1 MNIMS
6 GDPIEMDE
14 MADGAHGSSDYRV
27 TSFMQGY
34 FGGVP
39 VCIKT

>member
-1 MNIMS
+1 
-6 GDPIEMDE
+6 

-34 FGGVP
+34 FGGASS
-39 VCIKT
+39 CLQS